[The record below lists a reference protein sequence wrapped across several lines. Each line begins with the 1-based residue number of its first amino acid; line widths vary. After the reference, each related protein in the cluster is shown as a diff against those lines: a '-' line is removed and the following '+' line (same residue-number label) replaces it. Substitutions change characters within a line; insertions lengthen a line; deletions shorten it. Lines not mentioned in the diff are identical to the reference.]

1 MKNPRKGNS
10 REAKQT
16 TEHPPRK
23 AYSLKNRVKQSAV
36 SNYVNQIVKSEVG
49 QEQERQHL
57 SMTQTSSTSVGQN
70 RRNQQLWSH
79 HPEKE
84 ARIHHNGTNVSV
96 ISALSKP
103 DESAPHGRNNGGKAR
118 NQENVIDQC
127 KTGKK
132 IINCDNHR
140 DLNMQFFETS
150 RCYDQSET
158 NALPVYQ

>member
-1 MKNPRKGNS
+1 M
-10 REAKQT
+10 
-16 TEHPPRK
+16 
-23 AYSLKNRVKQSAV
+23 YSLKNRVKQSGV
-36 SNYVNQIVKSEVG
+36 SNHVNQIVKSEVG
-49 QEQERQHL
+49 QGQERQHL
-57 SMTQTSSTSVGQN
+57 SMTQTSSTSVGEN

-84 ARIHHNGTNVSV
+84 ARIHHNGTNVSM

-103 DESAPHGRNNGGKAR
+103 DELAPHGRNNGGKAR
-118 NQENVIDQC
+118 NHEKVIDQC

-140 DLNMQFFETS
+140 DLKMQFFETS

-158 NALPVYQ
+158 NVMPVYQ